1 MNKSVTRDIDV
12 ETFAFGNTNSIKA
25 LTPNGPGEEISARS
39 YLRFIQLFIRKMGGV
54 VDQADLEAEIEKH
67 FGGIWGPDDKRP
79 LRIGG
84 KHPRPKWKNTLDW
97 AKVMARQEDPPI
109 MSRTQRQKYGRLS
122 VLVLIDDATDPEWL
136 AWVQHKTKQ
145 NFRKKCDGCNRWV
158 RLSAAKCPFCG
169 EAFPAPAAR
178 KHKLPREKK

>member
-39 YLRFIQLFIRKMGGV
+39 YLRFIQLFIRKKGGV

-67 FGGIWGPDDKRP
+67 FGGIWGPDDLRP
-79 LRIGG
+79 IRSVGG
-84 KHPRPKWKNTLDW
+84 HTRPKWKNTLDW
-97 AKVMARQEDPPI
+97 AKVMARTEDPPI
-109 MSRTQRQKYGRLS
+109 LARTRRQKSGKFT
-122 VLVLIDDATDPEWL
+122 VLVLIDDTTDPEWL
-136 AWVQHKTKQ
+136 AWVQHRTKQ

-158 RLSAAKCPFCG
+158 RLSADSCEFCG
-169 EAFPAPAAR
+169 EEFPVPSTR